1 MTPAERTYAR
11 LPGLRTCQACM
22 HGSGKAAAVNRAPPA
37 TGVRK
42 QPFIASE
49 SANARRPPTGAW
61 TRARDGTN
69 TIMDSDGAGQPDQ
82 QAGVIH
88 SRASQC
94 RLGRAVQGGSAPADC
109 THTRRPVQHSR
120 HPSKHDPCESAAA
133 TSAPPAAGGR
143 LQ

>member
-11 LPGLRTCQACM
+11 PPGLCTCQACM

-94 RLGRAVQGGSAPADC
+94 RLGRAAQGGSALSTGWAP
-109 THTRRPVQHSR
+109 
-120 HPSKHDPCESAAA
+120 ESTWRA
-133 TSAPPAAGGR
+133 TGGSGLAR
-143 LQ
+143 AHWNPE